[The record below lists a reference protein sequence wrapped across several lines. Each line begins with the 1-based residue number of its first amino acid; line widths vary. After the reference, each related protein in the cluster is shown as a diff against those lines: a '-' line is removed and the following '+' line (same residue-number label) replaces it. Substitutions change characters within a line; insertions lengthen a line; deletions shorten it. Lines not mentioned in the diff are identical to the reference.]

1 MLDGSSHQDYVTATN
16 AMEARALVMESNDQI
31 KHRPNA
37 IKALLR
43 LDKVALV
50 FWSWMAIFEF
60 PDIHRSRL
68 RLLFLKRQSIQITES
83 QWMENDS

>member
-50 FWSWMAIFEF
+50 F
-60 PDIHRSRL
+60 
-68 RLLFLKRQSIQITES
+68 
-83 QWMENDS
+83 